1 MRRATVTVLAALP
14 VPPRLSL
21 GAEAAVIAYFRAV
34 LEQDVTD
41 FPVWELDDAVSPVT
55 VTKRIIV
62 SGQRHAPYFSYHLR
76 LQADYLVS
84 RRLSLFLKAGGF
96 LMPSFIPQYFT
107 SAGKVQDNSDDGYSE
122 AQIDMNG
129 TFSEYQNFNFSRT
142 STGERVGFQAAGISV
157 QGGVG
162 LHF

>member
-21 GAEAAVIAYFRAV
+21 GAEAAVISYFRAV

-62 SGQRHAPYFSYHLR
+62 SGQRHAPCFSYHLR

-157 QGGVG
+157 QVGVG